1 MIGLV
6 IKHKGKEHKIRKSNT
21 IASIVLSLISH
32 RNELIPEGEDV
43 ALFMTIKDDVEFEFD
58 VIDLDKIEITSSAEE
73 NHFQYVDEEY
83 SKMIDERPPQYEW
96 DEKLTAFYE
105 IKNILLEEGLIVE

>member
-1 MIGLV
+1 M
-6 IKHKGKEHKIRKSNT
+6 
-21 IASIVLSLISH
+21 ISH
-32 RNELIPEGEDV
+32 RNELILEGEDV

-83 SKMIDERPPQYEW
+83 SKMIDERPPNMNGM
-96 DEKLTAFYE
+96 KSLPHFM
-105 IKNILLEEGLIVE
+105 K